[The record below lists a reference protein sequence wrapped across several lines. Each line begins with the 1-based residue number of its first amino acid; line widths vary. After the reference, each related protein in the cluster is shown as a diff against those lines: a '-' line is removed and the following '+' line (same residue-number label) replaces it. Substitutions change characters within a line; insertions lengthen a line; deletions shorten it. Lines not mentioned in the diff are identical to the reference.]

1 MALESA
7 TYINGLD
14 SANPTAT
21 DPKNQGDDHIRLLKA
36 AIKATFPN
44 VTGAVTPT
52 QAELNYVA
60 GVTSAIQTQ
69 INAKGAKAG
78 DTWTG
83 THDFSGATLQSP
95 TLGNTSVSGVKTIKF
110 NGEYDNG
117 NSGASKTVTLANGQ
131 KQKVTLNSNTTLTI
145 DFAGAAVT
153 TYQLRLIQ
161 DATGSRTVTWSG
173 LSGSRWLGS
182 AAAPAINSAA
192 NGETI
197 VNIFYDGANAVQSL
211 VKVGAA

>member
-21 DPKNQGDDHIRLLKA
+21 DPKNQGDDHLRLLKST
-36 AIKATFPN
+36 IKATFPN
-44 VTGAVTPT
+44 VTGAITPT
-52 QAELNYVA
+52 HTELNFVA
-60 GVTSAIQTQ
+60 GVTSPIQTQ
-69 INAKGAKAG
+69 INAKG
-78 DTWTG
+78 DVTQTG
-83 THDFSGATLQSP
+83 AQTLTNKTLTDP
-95 TLGNTSVSGVKTIKF
+95 ALGNTSVSGVKTIKF

-117 NSGASKTVTLANGQ
+117 NSGASKTITLANGQ

-145 DFAGAAVT
+145 DFTGAAVT
-153 TYQLRLIQ
+153 TYQLRMIQ

-182 AAAPAINSAA
+182 ATAPAINSAA
-192 NGETI
+192 SGETI